1 MKNRIQ
7 SFIALTVV
15 IFVLASSTLASGQQL
30 KQFKV
35 ENASLEECLK
45 QIEKQT
51 GLGYLSRGEDI
62 KNVKGITYT
71 AQNQD
76 VKDIIKQEK

>member
-1 MKNRIQ
+1 ME
-7 SFIALTVV
+7 ACLTP
-15 IFVLASSTLASGQQL
+15 L
-30 KQFKV
+30 
-35 ENASLEECLK
+35 
-45 QIEKQT
+45 EKQT

-76 VKDIIKQEK
+76 VIDILKNVFAKTGFTFEINNGVILVIKEQVKVTPVKQI